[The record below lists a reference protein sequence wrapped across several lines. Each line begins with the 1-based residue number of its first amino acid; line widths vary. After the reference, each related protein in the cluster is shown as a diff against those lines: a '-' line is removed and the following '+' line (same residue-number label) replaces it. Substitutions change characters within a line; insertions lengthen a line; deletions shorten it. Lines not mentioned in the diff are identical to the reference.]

1 MKRPHVHL
9 LVLFALPALC
19 ASIAS
24 AQIDRLP
31 LDGYAATVDGNV
43 ITIGDVVFSIHEA
56 DERLRIL
63 HGGTELAAKRAELFR
78 SGLEQLIEQE
88 MIVAA
93 FTKKGAAIPERM
105 IDERV
110 NQIIFDRFKNDR
122 AALLAA
128 LADDGMTLEEW
139 RTTIRDRM
147 IVSAMRRME
156 IGDKAIISPRA
167 LIAAYE
173 EQRER
178 FEQPSQVDLRLIYL
192 KHGDDPEAAYT
203 RLSAAREQLLNDGDF
218 ATVARELSED
228 PSAPAGG
235 DWGWI
240 EPGMLRA
247 ELRDAI
253 AATEAGAISEIIATP
268 EGLYL
273 LRVAGRRDA
282 VSRPF
287 EDVRDEIE
295 ETLRRDE
302 IEQLYQEWIQRLRNQ
317 HAVVYHIDL
326 SDSP

>member
-1 MKRPHVHL
+1 
-9 LVLFALPALC
+9 
-19 ASIAS
+19 
-24 AQIDRLP
+24 
-31 LDGYAATVDGNV
+31 
-43 ITIGDVVFSIHEA
+43 
-56 DERLRIL
+56 
-63 HGGTELAAKRAELFR
+63 
-78 SGLEQLIEQE
+78 
-88 MIVAA
+88 
-93 FTKKGAAIPERM
+93 
-105 IDERV
+105 
-110 NQIIFDRFKNDR
+110 
-122 AALLAA
+122 
-128 LADDGMTLEEW
+128 
-139 RTTIRDRM
+139 M

-178 FEQPSQVDLRLIYL
+178 FEQPAQVDLRLIYL
-192 KHGDDPEAAYT
+192 KHGDNPEAAFT
-203 RLSAAREQLLNDGDF
+203 RLAAAREQLLENGDF

-253 AATEAGAISEIIATP
+253 AATEAGAISDIIATP

-295 ETLRRDE
+295 EALRRDE

-326 SDSP
+326 SDTP